1 MNAMKRKLT
10 NLDWPYMSISMYNE
24 LNSVCIAC
32 EGMVCRERVEA
43 YSAMVQ
49 FFFQNNNKRKKEDI
63 NVVAADSI
71 LDQDKVTHILR
82 LPNAIYMVDVFHLL
96 DSISPTK
103 FGIDSYNLI
112 SDHLK
117 QMIYSKT
124 KDGFDSGYK
133 AALDMIQNRDQRHV
147 K

>member
-63 NVVAADSI
+63 NVVATDGI
-71 LDQDKVTHILR
+71 LDQDKVTHMLR
-82 LPNAIYMVDVFHLL
+82 LPNAIYMADVFHLL
-96 DSISPTK
+96 DSILPKKLGLTVT
-103 FGIDSYNLI
+103 I
-112 SDHLK
+112 
-117 QMIYSKT
+117 
-124 KDGFDSGYK
+124 
-133 AALDMIQNRDQRHV
+133 
-147 K
+147 